1 MKNNIDKCI
10 VLMIVFVWF
19 LIGASLI
26 YGMGA

>member
-1 MKNNIDKCI
+1 MKNDIDKYI
-10 VLMIVFVWF
+10 ILIIVFIWF